1 MFILLFAWGE
11 WYLLLFCLDSYRLRD
26 KGMTG
31 DQRFATKL
39 LVPDLIFSRQ

>member
-1 MFILLFAWGE
+1 MSVLLFAWGE
-11 WYLLLFCLDSYRLRD
+11 YLQLFCLHSYRLRD